1 MHTPNNYS
9 PYTILWKL
17 PFCISPFLKLV
28 QQNVIIP
35 FFCIPKVLKSATKI
49 LKIGQQIKNL
59 TPKND
64 LDQVFYIFKGGNP
77 NVFKSKILAYLGALF
92 KRFELLTS
100 INHI

>member
-35 FFCIPKVLKSATKI
+35 FSCIPKVLKSATKI
-49 LKIGQQIKNL
+49 LKIDL

-64 LDQVFYIFKGGNP
+64 LDQVFDMYKGGNP
-77 NVFKSKILAYLGALF
+77 NVFKSKILAYLGAL
-92 KRFELLTS
+92 TS